1 MERTWNMMNKAA
13 SKKASGVKSVR
24 LSRII
29 RDRWMYFMLI
39 PGVLY
44 YLLFRYGPMV
54 GLVSAFQNYQP
65 FLGFFRSPFVGM
77 KHFDRF
83 FHDPQFWMLLRNTL
97 IFGFMNLFLYFPIP
111 IIVSLLLNE
120 IRSMRYKN
128 AVQSLIYIPH
138 LVSWVVVYS
147 ITYTLFTTEG
157 GVINNILAELGMP
170 TIAPLVT
177 ISALRPMILFQIVW
191 KETGYGTIIF
201 LAAIAGV
208 DPTLYEAAKV
218 DGAGRWQQMVHITW
232 PAIRSTVV
240 TMLILRTG
248 YFLDTGFEQ
257 LLLMINATNR
267 TVGET
272 FDTYIYEMGIKG
284 GQFSYTA
291 AVGFFKSII
300 ALILVLTTNFV
311 AKRAGED
318 GLF

>member
-1 MERTWNMMNKAA
+1 MSDKEIAPRAA
-13 SKKASGVKSVR
+13 RHKLGTR
-24 LSRII
+24 MSRVV
-29 RDRWMYFMLI
+29 RDRWMYLMLI

-44 YLLFRYGPMV
+44 YALFRYGPMV
-54 GLVSAFQNYQP
+54 GLVTAFQNYQP
-65 FLGFFRSPFVGM
+65 FLGFFRSPFVGF
-77 KHFDRF
+77 KHFERF
-83 FHDPQFWMLLRNTL
+83 FSDPQFPMLLRNTL
-97 IFGFMNLFLYFPIP
+97 IFGLMNIFLYFPIP

-120 IRSMRYKN
+120 VRHDTYKN

-147 ITYTLFTTEG
+147 LTYTFFTSEG
-157 GVINNILAELGMP
+157 GIVNNILAMLGRP
-170 TIAPLVT
+170 GIDPLLT
-177 ISALRPMILFQIVW
+177 LSAFRPMILLQIVW

-208 DPTLYEAAKV
+208 DPSLYEAARV
-218 DGAGRWQQMVHITW
+218 DGAGRWQQLLHVTW

-240 TMLILRTG
+240 TMMILRTG

-257 LLLMINATNR
+257 LMLMVNAVNR
-267 TVGET
+267 TVGQT

-291 AVGFFKSII
+291 AVGFFKSVV
-300 ALILVLTTNFV
+300 ALVLVLTTNTV
-311 AKRAGED
+311 AKRCGEE

>member
-1 MERTWNMMNKAA
+1 M
-13 SKKASGVKSVR
+13 
-24 LSRII
+24 SRII
-29 RDRWMYFMLI
+29 RDRWMYLMLV
-39 PGVLY
+39 PGLVY
-44 YLLFRYGPMV
+44 YLVFRFGPML
-54 GLVSAFQNYQP
+54 GLISAFQNYKP
-65 FLGFFRSPFVGM
+65 FLGFFRSPFVGL
-77 KHFDRF
+77 KHFERF
-83 FHDPQFWMLLRNTL
+83 FADPQFPLLFRNTI
-97 IFGFMNLFLYFPIP
+97 IFGLMNLFLFFPLP

-120 IRSMRYKN
+120 VRHNAYKTT
-128 AVQSLIYIPH
+128 VQAMIYVPH

-157 GVINNILAELGMP
+157 GVINNILKQFGLP

-177 ISALRPMILFQIVW
+177 QSSLRPMVLLQIVW

-201 LAAIAGV
+201 LAAIAGI
-208 DPTLYEAAKV
+208 DPTLYEAAKI
-218 DGAGRWQQMVHITW
+218 DGAGRWQQLVHITW

-240 TMLILRTG
+240 TMLVLRTG

-291 AVGFFKSII
+291 AVGFFKSIV
-300 ALILVLTTNFV
+300 ALALVLTTNFV
-311 AKRAGED
+311 AKRLGED